1 MARTT
6 RRRDP
11 NEVVNFNRS
20 TKKND
25 RRNNRKNTKKRL
37 QEIDYTNPDR
47 LDEFDEDDN
56 EMYVK
61 GYD

>member
-11 NEVVNFNRS
+11 NEVVNFSRS

-37 QEIDYTNPDR
+37 QEIDCTNLDT
-47 LDEFDEDDN
+47 LDEFNEDDD
-56 EMYVK
+56 EVHIR

>member
-25 RRNNRKNTKKRL
+25 RRNNTKKRI

-47 LDEFDEDDN
+47 LDEFDDDDDN
-56 EMYVK
+56 EVYVK
-61 GYD
+61 GYN